1 MKRVLTFILMFSM
14 ILGLAACGGEEPA
27 TKPYTTIPAPKD
39 PTAAAETKTGEGT
52 TAAEPDPSEDPS
64 ETEQYRNYDIT
75 GIHILEKGFTDKKIT
90 DEASAAAAAS
100 ACSDA
105 IGCRN
110 ALNELKPL
118 VSTIVDGQ
126 NYYRLQ
132 QYCHG
137 IPVYGRYVDVIA
149 SDEGEALGL
158 SSDAKD
164 LPDDIDLL
172 PTVTNEEILAGVREH
187 ALLNQ
192 DVLSDSLSVE
202 PVSNDKL
209 VIYDLEEN
217 ASVKLAYELLVQ
229 NDGQYYVIADAKTGE
244 VLDTRKS
251 SHTYSAT
258 TGRTPDGSVTGP
270 AIYNETTDEYFI
282 SDYDREIFV
291 FDLEGRNS
299 VKEGTANSPRV
310 ISKGD
315 STFGNTE
322 DEKKRDPEYALALEN
337 IIGEIRDFYVN
348 DLHLPASFGRT
359 QVFYHDSYYLGYN
372 AIGGLEESGV
382 YNLIKVGNHVPLEAA
397 DVLAHEFTHS
407 IQHHYGASTGGDSN
421 SESGAICEGLADV
434 FACFFTGEWDVD
446 LSWVLKLGI
455 HRNAKDPSQYNYA
468 ATIKDLHLAMDDYA
482 HTYATVISHAAYL
495 MSQSGKFDRESLELE
510 KLWFQTMI
518 RLPHKCRYLAL
529 RSCMEHTANI
539 LNYSDEQKKAVAEA
553 FDAVMIS
560 YYDLAET
567 YGNDISITVY
577 DRGKNI
583 YDDYTVDVYKLKKSY
598 SGNTV
603 TIFELKYDTEHFTSR
618 EQHAAEPLNLHL
630 DDSTYRIV
638 ITDRADGNNEKSF
651 TVKTSVSETK
661 NQILVFDFG
670 ALYTCAPGA
679 KMTVLDK
686 EGKPLTDYKAS
697 IVSANPYTEIRD
709 GIVSLQ
715 EKNYYNMLLT
725 HREGEVMRLFPFT
738 LRVKNGAPDSITVQ
752 TQFEPEATETEKETT
767 AETAV
772 ETSSAES
779 TQPATVPYADI
790 KERLQGPW
798 QTSNRLYLFCFNGD
812 RVDRYHK
819 VTPGEPGL
827 RYMQDASTGYRIEPM
842 DDGKGVKVIL
852 DDAQNGTEY
861 WYFNENPNGMDC
873 RWYSNGKM
881 NYSGSSSLERVTQI
895 TMDDIEVVKDDP
907 FAEIV
912 RQYENTYGALNIK
925 TAGTYKYYT
934 GVFLVKRMDFDLDGT
949 EELLIGYANEI
960 PEARIAS
967 PRMDVWGLQGG
978 APVKLYE
985 GAGIQHGDI
994 GSRCEF
1000 LILDGTPVLVTGF
1013 DGGDINLRF
1022 QKLEQGSF
1030 REAKTLG
1037 YTFTGK
1043 DYEWSVD
1050 GKKVSETEG
1059 MKLYGLIRDNS
1070 DKYNGSLSSAGKQ
1083 TEESLI
1089 KDLDAGYASVGL
1101 TRQ

>member
-39 PTAAAETKTGEGT
+39 PTSAAETKTGEGT
-52 TAAEPDPSEDPS
+52 TAAEPGPSEDPS
-64 ETEQYRNYDIT
+64 ETELYRNYDIT

-752 TQFEPEATETEKETT
+752 TQFEP
-767 AETAV
+767 
-772 ETSSAES
+772 
-779 TQPATVPYADI
+779 
-790 KERLQGPW
+790 G
-798 QTSNRLYLFCFNGD
+798 
-812 RVDRYHK
+812 
-819 VTPGEPGL
+819 
-827 RYMQDASTGYRIEPM
+827 
-842 DDGKGVKVIL
+842 
-852 DDAQNGTEY
+852 
-861 WYFNENPNGMDC
+861 
-873 RWYSNGKM
+873 
-881 NYSGSSSLERVTQI
+881 
-895 TMDDIEVVKDDP
+895 EVVKDDP

-978 APVKLYE
+978 APVKLFE